1 MGGGGGGEGG
11 RGKRLTRRSKRQDR
25 KIDSIGGW
33 DKERGDTRVEAL
45 FQKAKSRRNSVKREG
60 NCEMKRKNPPKPVM
74 Y

>member
-1 MGGGGGGEGG
+1 MGGGGGGAGG

-45 FQKAKSRRNSVKREG
+45 F
-60 NCEMKRKNPPKPVM
+60 
-74 Y
+74 